1 MRVSRRRFFG
11 LLGAAAAVAS
21 PVGRALAKMPEVAPD
36 PAAVIGQSAVIGQW
50 ADYYHLS
57 DINFMSS
64 ISPELLATQKIANGV
79 MNVQLDMIAMPFRTR
94 QGNLVDKAT
103 A

>member
-36 PAAVIGQSAVIGQW
+36 PAAVIGQW
-50 ADYYHLS
+50 ADYYHYS
-57 DINFMSS
+57 NINFMSP
-64 ISPELLATQKIANGV
+64 ISPELLATQKIANGT
-79 MNVQLDMIAMPFRTR
+79 MNAQLDMIRMPFRTR
-94 QGNLVDKAT
+94 QGNLVDEAT
-103 A
+103 V